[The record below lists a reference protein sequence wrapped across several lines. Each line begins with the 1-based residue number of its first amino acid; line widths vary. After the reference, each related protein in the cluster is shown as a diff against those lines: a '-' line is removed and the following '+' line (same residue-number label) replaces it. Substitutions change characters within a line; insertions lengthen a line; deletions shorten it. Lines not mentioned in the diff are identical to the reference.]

1 MTQPT
6 ETFDS
11 YDSIGTREDLT
22 DVIYNISPI
31 TTPFLSMS
39 GRNKAEQT
47 LHEWQTDSLA
57 TVDTSNAVIDGDDA
71 THDAVAATTRE
82 TNRTQISDKV
92 IVISGTQ
99 EVVNKAGRKS
109 EMAYQIAKKSKELK
123 RDMES
128 IATQTQ
134 NLLAGNSTTARLT
147 RCVESWIETNVTH
160 GATGST
166 TAGVVTDGT
175 QIALTEALM
184 KAKLQECW
192 TEGGDPRILMC
203 GPHNKGVIS
212 GFAGIATLYR
222 DTAPSNKQAS
232 IIGAADVYVSDWGE
246 LQVVPNRFSRDRT
259 LLILDMDM
267 WAISYL
273 RPFRVQPLS
282 KTGDSERRQLLVEWA
297 VEARNEKASGKVA
310 DILTA

>member
-1 MTQPT
+1 MTQPLQ
-6 ETFDS
+6 TFDS

-31 TTPFLSMS
+31 TTPFLSGA
-39 GRNKAEQT
+39 GRSKAEQT

-57 TVDTSNAVIDGDDA
+57 GVDLANKVIDGDDA

-123 RDMES
+123 RDMEAIS
-128 IATQTQ
+128 TQ
-134 NLLAGNSTTARLT
+134 NQNIVAGNSTTARET
-147 RCVESWIETNVTH
+147 RALESWLETNISH

-175 QIALTEALM
+175 PRALTEALM
-184 KAKLQECW
+184 KTQLEEIWDA
-192 TEGGDPRILMC
+192 GGDPTVLMV
-203 GPHNKGVIS
+203 GKFNKGVIS
-212 GFAGIATLYR
+212 AFAGIAPLRRETG
-222 DTAPSNKQAS
+222 SSMGQAS
-232 IIGAADVYVSDWGE
+232 ILGAADVYISDWGE
-246 LQVVPNRFSRDRT
+246 LKVVPNRFSRDRT

-267 WAISYL
+267 WAFAYL

-282 KTGDSERRQLLVEWA
+282 KTGDSERRQLIVEWS
-297 VEARNEKASGKVA
+297 VEARNEVASGKVA
-310 DILTA
+310 DITTS

>member
-1 MTQPT
+1 MTQPLQ
-6 ETFDS
+6 TFDS

-31 TTPFLSMS
+31 TTPFMS
-39 GRNKAEQT
+39 GAGRGKAEQT

-57 TVDTSNAVIDGDDA
+57 AVDLANKVIDGDDA

-82 TNRTQISDKV
+82 VNRTQISDKV

-123 RDMES
+123 RDLES
-128 IATQTQ
+128 ITTQKQ
-134 NLLAGNSTTARLT
+134 NLVAGDSTTARET
-147 RCVESWIETNVTH
+147 RALESWLETNISH

-175 QIALTEALM
+175 QRALTEVLM
-184 KAKLQECW
+184 KAQLEAIW
-192 TEGGDPRILMC
+192 DEGGDPTVLMV
-203 GPHNKGVIS
+203 GKFNKGVIS
-212 GFAGIATLYR
+212 AFAGIAPLRRETG
-222 DTAPSNKQAS
+222 SSMGQAS
-232 IIGAADVYVSDWGE
+232 ILGAADVYISDWGE
-246 LQVVPNRFSRDRT
+246 LKVVPNRFSRDRT

-267 WAISYL
+267 WAFSYL

-282 KTGDSERRQLLVEWA
+282 KTGDSERRQLIVEYA

-310 DILTA
+310 DLDTS